1 MVSSVKSNN
10 QCIET
15 INSDMF
21 LRRFNI
27 LYIYIYIVQISDRLY

>member
-1 MVSSVKSNN
+1 MVSRVKFNN
-10 QCIET
+10 QYIET

-27 LYIYIYIVQISDRLY
+27 VYIYCTNQL

>member
-1 MVSSVKSNN
+1 MVSSVKFNN

-21 LRRFNI
+21 LRCFNI
-27 LYIYIYIVQISDRLY
+27 LYKSVIDYTETL